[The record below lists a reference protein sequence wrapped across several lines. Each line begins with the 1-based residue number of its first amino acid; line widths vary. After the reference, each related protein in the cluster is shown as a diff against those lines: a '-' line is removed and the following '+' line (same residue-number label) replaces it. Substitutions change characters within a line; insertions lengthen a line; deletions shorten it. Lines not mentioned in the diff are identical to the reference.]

1 MALWTALMIGFFG
14 SFHCVGMCGPIALA
28 LPGARQTGWHFV
40 AGRLLYNF
48 GRIVTYTLLGAL
60 FGILGRSLFVAGVQ
74 KGLSIVLGLI
84 IIASVVLKSS
94 LFSTFKKSTG
104 IDRILEVL
112 KNTIRRQ
119 FKRRDLTTLFT
130 IGLLNGLLP
139 CGFVY
144 MGLAASLTTG
154 SIPGA
159 AIFMA
164 FFGLGTFPAMML
176 MAMAP
181 GLISLELRQR
191 ISRLIPLL
199 AILLGVYLIYR
210 GMMMG
215 G

>member
-1 MALWTALMIGFFG
+1 MALWTALVIGFFG

-119 FKRRDLTTLFT
+119 FKRRALTTLFT

>member
-1 MALWTALMIGFFG
+1 M
-14 SFHCVGMCGPIALA
+14 
-28 LPGARQTGWHFV
+28 
-40 AGRLLYNF
+40 
-48 GRIVTYTLLGAL
+48 
-60 FGILGRSLFVAGVQ
+60 
-74 KGLSIVLGLI
+74 
-84 IIASVVLKSS
+84 
-94 LFSTFKKSTG
+94 
-104 IDRILEVL
+104 
-112 KNTIRRQ
+112 
-119 FKRRDLTTLFT
+119 FT